1 MGAEN
6 GNLLS
11 EQLTLWLIFFPFLA
25 GLVVLLFPRLRS
37 KNIALAATLVQAA
50 LTGLAIYA
58 FDIYQNSGLLANMQ
72 GLVEKT
78 WIPTFGIRFFA
89 GIDGISLLMLILTNF
104 LMPVIV
110 LSSWN
115 REFKNPALFYFLV
128 LFMQSALVGVFTA
141 LDGFLYYIFWELALI
156 PIYFIVLLWGGENR
170 IRVTFKFFIY
180 TLLGSLFMLVAIIW
194 LFLQTGGQSFGIDAF
209 YSLRLDETTQRWVFW
224 AFMLAYAVKIPLMPF
239 HSWQADTY
247 TVAPNPGT
255 MLLSGIM
262 LKMGIYS
269 ILRWVLPIVP
279 DASVAYA
286 EVIMVMGLAGVLY
299 GSWIAVGQKD
309 MRRLFAWSSLAHV
322 GLIAAGIFT
331 LSQTGFQG
339 ALIQM
344 LAHGVNVT
352 ALFFIAEIFQ
362 QRSQTTQL
370 DQLGGVR
377 KLAPVFA
384 SVFLIFTFASIALP
398 LTNGFVGEFLLL
410 ASLYEYNY
418 MFAGLGGLT
427 IIIGAVYMLRT
438 YKFSMLGEAKP
449 GQVFADLNFTERLGL
464 FSLVG
469 FVFLLG
475 IFPQFIFNLSDEAVK
490 FLIWHLNNY
499 HGTP

>member
-1 MGAEN
+1 M
-6 GNLLS
+6 LS
-11 EQLTLWLIFFPFLA
+11 EQLTLLLLFFPLLA
-25 GLVVLLFPRLRS
+25 GLFVLIFPRLRS
-37 KNIALAATLVQAA
+37 RDLAFAATLVQAA
-50 LTGLAIYA
+50 LTGYVIWV
-58 FDIYQNSGLLANMQ
+58 FDIYQHSGLLANMQ
-72 GLVEKT
+72 GVVEKA

-89 GIDGISLLMLILTNF
+89 GIDGISILMLILTNF

-110 LSSWN
+110 LSTWN
-115 REFKNPALFYFLV
+115 KEFKNPSLFYFLV
-128 LFMQSALVGVFTA
+128 LFMQTALVGVFTA

-156 PIYFIVLLWGGENR
+156 PIYFIILLWGGENR
-170 IRVTFKFFIY
+170 VRITFKFFIY
-180 TLLGSLFMLVAIIW
+180 TLAGSLFMLVAMIW

-209 YSLRLDETTQRWVFW
+209 YSLRLDDATQRWIFW
-224 AFMLAYAVKIPLMPF
+224 AFMAAFAIKIPLMPF

-247 TVAPNPGT
+247 TTAPNAGT
-255 MLLSGIM
+255 MLLSAIM

-269 ILRWVLPIVP
+269 IIRWVLPIMP
-279 DASVAYA
+279 DASAAYA
-286 EVIMVMGLAGVLY
+286 DVVMIMGLAGVIY
-299 GSWIAVGQKD
+299 GSWIAIGQND
-309 MRRLFAWSSLAHV
+309 LRRLFAWSSLAHV

-331 LSQTGFQG
+331 LSRSGVQG

-352 ALFFIAEIFQ
+352 ALFFIAEILQ
-362 QRSQTTQL
+362 QRVQTTRL
-370 DQLGGVR
+370 DKLGGIR

-384 SVFLIFTFASIALP
+384 SVYLIISYASAALP

-410 ASLYEYNY
+410 ASLYEHNY
-418 MFAGLGGLT
+418 WYAAIGGLT
-427 IIIGAVYMLRT
+427 IILCAAYMLRA
-438 YKFSMLGEAKP
+438 YKFSMLGAPAE
-449 GQVFADLNFTERLGL
+449 GQVFADLNFTEKLAL